1 MNRVVLGLFA
11 VFFIGQ
17 CVQAEEPANLRQSNE
32 YKCMREADSVVP
44 LEQSLKNLEG
54 KLNLTEQQKPL
65 WITWSSQLLVA
76 HHIKDEFNQT
86 STERQELPA
95 PERQEKW
102 MTSVETHLKA
112 MRDSLPALK
121 AFYRSLNDQQKIAF
135 DSEVPFKHHGSGMMC
150 NRPSQDR

>member
-11 VFFIGQ
+11 ALFIGQ
-17 CVQAEEPANLRQSNE
+17 CVQAEESSDLKKSHE
-32 YKCMREADSVVP
+32 YKCMREADSNVP
-44 LEQSLKNLEG
+44 LEQSLKNLEN
-54 KLNLTEQQKPL
+54 KLNLTEQQKAL
-65 WITWSSQLLVA
+65 WITWSTQLLAA
-76 HHIKDEFNQT
+76 HHIKDEFNRT
-86 STERQELPA
+86 STERRKLPA

-121 AFYRSLNDQQKIAF
+121 AFYGSLNDQQKIAF

-150 NRPSQDR
+150 DRPSQDR